1 MSFTALSLY
10 WKTLSQFNYIMTA
23 KKNKSKQ
30 QALAVENTKS
40 LKIRAYDSLLDFFK
54 LESFGGIL
62 LVVAAIIALIVANSP
77 ANAWYEATLNFPVK
91 VGLADFAVKKPLV
104 LWINDGLMAIF
115 FLLVGL
121 ELKREFV
128 EGQFADRKQVLLP
141 ALCALGGMVVPMAI
155 YAAFNFNNPVALKGA
170 AIPAATDIAFALG
183 ILSLLGSRVPVSLK
197 LLLTAI
203 AVADDLGAII
213 IIALFYTAE
222 LSVLSLALAFACIG
236 ALLLMNKKGVM
247 RLSAYLAVG
256 ALMWLAVLK
265 SGVHATLAGVI
276 LGLCIPLKSNAKHKN
291 INTPN
296 AVRPSEQLEHFL
308 HPWVAYFILPVFAFA
323 NAGVALDGV
332 QLKNLGD
339 AVPLGIV
346 LGLVIGKQIGVFG
359 TAYVLLK
366 LKFVRMPAGL
376 NYMRLWGLSMLC
388 GIGFTMSL
396 FIGSLAFEEQGEL
409 LQASYRLGILL
420 ASVIAASIAF
430 VYLRWQLQKPI

>member
-1 MSFTALSLY
+1 MA
-10 WKTLSQFNYIMTA
+10 A

-30 QALAVENTKS
+30 QALSVENTKA
-40 LKIRAYDSLLDFFK
+40 LKVRAYDRLIEFFK

-62 LVVAAIIALIVANSP
+62 LVAAAIVALIVANSA
-77 ANAWYEATLNFPVK
+77 ANTWYEAALNFSVK
-91 VGLADFAVKKPLV
+91 VGVADFAVKKPLV

-141 ALCALGGMVVPMAI
+141 ALCALGGMVAPMAI
-155 YAAFNFNNPVALKGA
+155 YAVFNFNNPVALKGV

-222 LSVLSLALAFACIG
+222 LSLLSLALAFVCIG
-236 ALLLMNKKGVM
+236 ALLLMNKNGVM

-256 ALMWLAVLK
+256 ILMWFAVLK

-276 LGLCIPLKSNAKHKN
+276 LGLCIPLKIGAKNKN
-291 INTPN
+291 ISATN
-296 AVRPSEQLEHFL
+296 ALNATRPSGQLEHFL
-308 HPWVAYFILPVFAFA
+308 HPWVAYFILPLFAFA

-332 QLKNLGD
+332 QLKNLSD

-366 LKFVRMPAGL
+366 LKLVRMPDGL
-376 NYMRLWGLSMLC
+376 NYIRLWGLSMLC

-430 VYLRWQLQKPI
+430 VFLRWQLQKPV

>member
-1 MSFTALSLY
+1 
-10 WKTLSQFNYIMTA
+10 MTV

-30 QALAVENTKS
+30 LALAVENTKA
-40 LKIRAYDSLLDFFK
+40 LKVRAYDSLIEFFK

-62 LVVAAIIALIVANSP
+62 LVAAAIVALIVANSA
-77 ANAWYEATLNFPVK
+77 ANAWYEAALNFPVK
-91 VGLADFAVKKPLV
+91 VGLADFAIKKPLV

-141 ALCALGGMVVPMAI
+141 GLCALGGMVVPMAI
-155 YAAFNFNNPVALKGA
+155 YAAFNFNNAVALKGA

-222 LSVLSLALAFACIG
+222 LSLLSLALAFACIG
-236 ALLLMNKKGVM
+236 ALLLMNKSGVM

-276 LGLCIPLKSNAKHKN
+276 LGLCIPLKSSAENKN
-291 INTPN
+291 IN
-296 AVRPSEQLEHFL
+296 AARPSERLEHVL

-323 NAGVALDGV
+323 NAGVSLDGV
-332 QLKNLGD
+332 QLKNLSD

-359 TAYVLLK
+359 TAYALLK
-366 LKFVRMPAGL
+366 FKLVRMPDGL

-430 VYLRWQLQKPI
+430 IFLRWQLKKSV

>member
-1 MSFTALSLY
+1 VQRL
-10 WKTLSQFNYIMTA
+10 
-23 KKNKSKQ
+23 KSG
-30 QALAVENTKS
+30 
-40 LKIRAYDSLLDFFK
+40 AYERLLNLFK
-54 LESFGGIL
+54 LEALGGIL
-62 LVVAAIIALIVANSP
+62 LVAAAVVALIVANSP
-77 ANAWYEATLNFPVK
+77 ANAMYEETLNFVAR
-91 VGLADFAVKKPLV
+91 VGMADFAIAKPLV
-104 LWINDGLMAIF
+104 LWINDGLMALF

-155 YAAFNFNNPVALKGA
+155 YAAFNFNNSVALKGA

-213 IIALFYTAE
+213 LIAIFYTAQ
-222 LSVLSLALAFACIG
+222 LSGLSLSLALACIA
-236 ALLLMNKKGVM
+236 ALVAMNKFGVM
-247 RLSAYLAVG
+247 RLSAYLCVG

-265 SGVHATLAGVI
+265 SGVHATIAGVV
-276 LGLCIPLKSNAKHKN
+276 LGLLIPLKSASNNAGSS
-291 INTPN
+291 I
-296 AVRPSEQLEHFL
+296 VRPSETLEHFL
-308 HPWVAYFILPVFAFA
+308 HPWAAYFILPVFAFA
-323 NAGVALDGV
+323 NAGVALEGV
-332 QLKNLGD
+332 QWKNLID

-346 LGLVIGKQIGVFG
+346 AGLVVGKQLGVFG
-359 TAYVLLK
+359 TAYILLK
-366 LKFVRMPAGL
+366 LKLVRMPEGL

-396 FIGSLAFEEQGEL
+396 FIGSLAFEEQGKL

-420 ASVIAASIAF
+420 ASLIAATMAYLF
-430 VYLRWQLQKPI
+430 LRWQLRKPV